1 MKYKIA
7 DPGSKPFVIE
17 ANNDAE
23 FIREVF
29 NRTKYGWFAD
39 SYKEMYDR
47 LILFQDMPTDC
58 VDDYAKFKKWIL
70 TKTKEDEMGVKK
82 EHLKKGS
89 GFFQQQH
96 EKNAEE
102 MKKKRKK
109 ATKNQRATYAKR
121 RKG

>member
-1 MKYKIA
+1 
-7 DPGSKPFVIE
+7 
-17 ANNDAE
+17 
-23 FIREVF
+23 
-29 NRTKYGWFAD
+29 
-39 SYKEMYDR
+39 
-47 LILFQDMPTDC
+47 MPTDC